1 MGKATPSSE
10 KKIRQAAAFIKAGR
24 KERAYPLLREI
35 LLKDKNN
42 LTAWELLS
50 QATNHKA
57 ERVYILKQIL
67 SIKPGHPWARKELD
81 LLEHPISAGD
91 TAGQESQGF
100 GEHKT
105 SLLDQWGLS
114 TPAIQ
119 APLMSASTPP
129 ASPPS
134 NNPQTRKRR
143 KIPLILYFSGAL
155 GVLCVGIWGYYLLV
169 LLGNSRMNSSQHMT
183 QTAVALQQAN
193 CQVLIDEAM
202 RSAGTS
208 CDKLSGNSVCY
219 GNFTLQSQLV
229 SGSTASF
236 TQRGDIIT
244 IQDLKQLSASPL
256 NIINH
261 QWGIAIFKVMANLP
275 RSLPGETVTLMLFGN
290 TTLENQSKNLEAFY
304 FSSQL
309 GQVVCDKVPFDGL
322 KIDVPEGSGVQFKIN
337 GTELTLTGNA
347 SLKANKGGS
356 MDVSLY
362 SGSGKIVS
370 NGQEQYFGAG
380 QKVSVT
386 LGGDNGMQAISPPS
400 APVPLSPDEIQ
411 IACTLYGKYCSA
423 AEITPVNIDQAKATN
438 QAAFATPTPTQTLTR
453 IPTLSPTPTIS
464 PSPSTTLT
472 LSQTGT
478 ITRTPTM
485 SRTPT
490 RTTTPTK
497 TNTPTR
503 TATSGGTILPT
514 STFSSTPTPSNTL
527 TATSTFTI
535 TPTNTPGNTP
545 TATLTTT
552 PTETPTATPTYT
564 ITYTPSNTATRTITY
579 TPSNT
584 ATYTITHTPTNTAAM
599 TSTATSTKTPT
610 LTKTPTSTKTPTI
623 TPTPTPTLAVYI
635 NEPPTDG
642 THPTLGQTHFEAQA
656 YDPALGTSFSTDNG
670 AGISHINFWF
680 TDHLGNLVV
689 GLPSVGSPEIQTSVK
704 YCAFTGTGTC
714 LHMDAGTYSALNDTY
729 TMYVQVYATS
739 GAISSIYTRT
749 FIIP

>member
-10 KKIRQAAAFIKAGR
+10 KKIRQASAFIKAGR
-24 KERAYPLLREI
+24 KERAYPILREI

-42 LTAWELLS
+42 LTVWELLS
-50 QATNHKA
+50 RATNHKA
-57 ERVYILKQIL
+57 ERVYSLKQIL
-67 SIKPGHPWARKELD
+67 SIEPDHAWARKELD

-91 TAGQESQGF
+91 TARQESQGF
-100 GEHKT
+100 GDHKT
-105 SLLDQWGLS
+105 SLMDQWSLS
-114 TPAIQ
+114 SPAIQ
-119 APLMSASTPP
+119 APLMSSSTPP

-143 KIPLILYFSGAL
+143 KIPLILYFTGAL

-202 RSAGTS
+202 SSAGTS

-229 SGSTASF
+229 SGSTAPFS
-236 TQRGDIIT
+236 QRGDIIT

-256 NIINH
+256 DISNH

-290 TTLENQSKNLEAFY
+290 TTLDNQSNNLEAFY

-337 GTELTLTGNA
+337 GTELSLTGNA

-362 SGSGKIVS
+362 SGSGKIVA

-380 QKVSVT
+380 QKVSVE

-400 APVPLSPDEIQ
+400 APVPLSPDEMQ

-423 AEITPVNIDQAKATN
+423 AEITPVSVDQARATN

-453 IPTLSPTPTIS
+453 TPTLSPTPTIS
-464 PSPSTTLT
+464 PSPSTTPT
-472 LSQTGT
+472 PFKTGT

-485 SRTPT
+485 SRTPM

-497 TNTPTR
+497 TNTPTHI
-503 TATSGGTILPT
+503 ATSGGTLLPT
-514 STFSSTPTPSNTL
+514 STFSSTPTPSSTP
-527 TATSTFTI
+527 TATRTFTI

-545 TATLTTT
+545 TDTQTS
-552 PTETPTATPTYT
+552 TPTAIPTDTPTYT
-564 ITYTPSNTATRTITY
+564 ITYTPTS
-579 TPSNT
+579 T
-584 ATYTITHTPTNTAAM
+584 ATYTTTPTP
-599 TSTATSTKTPT
+599 SKTATFTP
-610 LTKTPTSTKTPTI
+610 S
-623 TPTPTPTLAVYI
+623 PTPTLAVYI
-635 NEPPTDG
+635 NDPPTDG
-642 THPTLGQTHFEAQA
+642 THPTQGQTHFEAEA
-656 YDPALGTSFSTDNG
+656 YDPAHGTSFATDNG
-670 AGISHINFWF
+670 AWISHVNFWF
-680 TDHLGNLVV
+680 TDHLGNPVT
-689 GLPSVGSPEIQTSVK
+689 GLPSVGSPEIQSSVK
-704 YCAFTGTGTC
+704 YCAFSGTGTC
-714 LHMDAGTYSALNDTY
+714 QVMNPATYSTLNDTY
-729 TMYVQVYATS
+729 TMYVQVYGDS
-739 GAISSIYTRT
+739 GAISPIYQRT
-749 FIIP
+749 FTIP